1 MQYAEHTRP
10 TPQKHRCG
18 PAAVLN
24 TSFRQRIADFITS
37 SKSTRRMPFI
47 QVKMK
52 LGLNL
57 SKPTI
62 SRAMKKEGIF
72 RRLARKKPPISEKN
86 RLLRLAFAHQHR
98 YWTRLQWDIILW
110 TDETWVTNGRHTRT
124 WVSRRVSE
132 EYEADFIVEKA
143 KYKSGWMFWA
153 HMTSILIWA
162 MTDTV

>member
-1 MQYAEHTRP
+1 MYCTERQVQYAEHTRP

-18 PAAVLN
+18 PAAALN

-37 SKSTRRMPFI
+37 SKRTRRMPFI
-47 QVKMK
+47 QVNMK

-98 YWTRLQWDIILW
+98 YWTRLQWDVIL
-110 TDETWVTNGRHTRT
+110 GRMKPG
-124 WVSRRVSE
+124 SRM
-132 EYEADFIVEKA
+132 ADIRAHGYLGELAKNTKQIV
-143 KYKSGWMFWA
+143 
-153 HMTSILIWA
+153 
-162 MTDTV
+162 